1 MQECTIIT
9 WIWHD
14 ILTAETL
21 YCFIYNYSKFNCF
34 SLNKRLRDTILFVN
48 TAEKKAT
55 SHFFSSIQS
64 ENYCCCNC
72 SWIFGTSLL
81 FLLFLCYGGKCYIFS
96 PGFGWQRITA
106 EKFITAKKK
115 NQKNTKALY
124 SLIIS
129 SSLASATYSPG
140 HKIHV
145 IQFIYTISMRYV
157 LPNLLPELYPENIL
171 ASFQAFFETDFIKS
185 MVYTFL

>member
-115 NQKNTKALY
+115 KIKRTQKPYILWLFLLHWPLLPIALGTKSMLY
-124 SLIIS
+124 SLFIQYPWGMS
-129 SSLASATYSPG
+129 FLTSSLNYTL
-140 HKIHV
+140 KI
-145 IQFIYTISMRYV
+145 F
-157 LPNLLPELYPENIL
+157 
-171 ASFQAFFETDFIKS
+171 
-185 MVYTFL
+185 